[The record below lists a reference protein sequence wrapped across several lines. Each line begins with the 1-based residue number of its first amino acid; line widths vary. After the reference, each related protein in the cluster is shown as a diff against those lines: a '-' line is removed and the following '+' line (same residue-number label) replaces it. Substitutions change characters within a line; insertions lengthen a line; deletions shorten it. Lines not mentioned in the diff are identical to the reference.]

1 MIYAFVKRLG
11 ITDGYGEYDIT
22 LSRVT
27 EEILAEMSLKHIY
40 RRCRYG
46 GFIYRV
52 PERQVERYKG
62 KEEELVSIIVRA
74 YANEDPE
81 EIVFIAEP
89 QEAQVS

>member
-27 EEILAEMSLKHIY
+27 EEVLAERSLEHIY

-52 PERQVERYKG
+52 PERQVERYKDE
-62 KEEELVSIIVRA
+62 EEELVSIIVKA
-74 YANEDPE
+74 YADEDPE
-81 EIVFIAEP
+81 EIVFITEP
-89 QEAQVS
+89 QEVQVS